1 MIRRMA
7 LFFCAAGVLASCRS
21 ADTGIRD
28 MGQPVGTYH
37 VAADV
42 ASVMEEQETAASR
55 AEKEVEDVSVIAA
68 GGGGNERTDEYLGIA
83 YTPERN
89 LTLESEKVRVVLR
102 GKAGTFNIY
111 AIDEKGKGIPI
122 FAPTDD
128 AMATFFSVLVGK
140 REYRLNRAASV
151 DRQVRR
157 TAGGGQIAYT
167 LKRQFQ
173 TVLDFTL
180 LSSETGGEADIVRI
194 TVYTTNLAKNR
205 QTLAVRAVLDTVL
218 GESQPYHFVTAS
230 HDRIYGE
237 KQFTLFS
244 RDRFFYSGDDR
255 TTAQILVEGK
265 TMQPPQV
272 VSFAGRDTLTD
283 GPWFPVIHEEKGF
296 GNIRAYSNS
305 AIGINWQYF
314 SVEPGETSHV
324 TFYIAVGTD
333 GEPPKG
339 SQFVDSLVDESL
351 GAPQDGADGETDP
364 DVPEVSESKLDPA
377 YIQNLIDRI
386 NALNSDPQYVD
397 RGAVR
402 QLNAE
407 LDAIL
412 ARLGQLNRQ

>member
-21 ADTGIRD
+21 ADTGMRD

-37 VAADV
+37 AAVD
-42 ASVMEEQETAASR
+42 ATSVMEEQEAAASR
-55 AEKEVEDVSVIAA
+55 AEKEPEDDAA
-68 GGGGNERTDEYLGIA
+68 PEARRTKERMDEYLGIM

-128 AMATFFSVLVGK
+128 AMGTFFSVLVGK

-151 DRQVRR
+151 GRQVRR

-167 LKRQFQ
+167 LNRQFQ
-173 TVLDFTL
+173 TVLDFSL

-194 TVYTTNLAKNR
+194 TVYTTNLAKSR

-230 HDRIYGE
+230 HDRIYSE

-255 TTAQILVEGK
+255 TTAQFLVEGK

-283 GPWFPVIHEEKGF
+283 GSWFPVIHEEKGF

-314 SVEPGETSHV
+314 SVDPRETSHV

-333 GEPPKG
+333 GAPPKG

-351 GAPQDGADGETDP
+351 GASFDEADGEADA

-412 ARLGQLNRQ
+412 ARLRQLNRQ

>member
-7 LFFCAAGVLASCRS
+7 MLFCAAGVLAACRT
-21 ADTGIRD
+21 ADAGMRD

-37 VAADV
+37 AAADTEPV
-42 ASVMEEQETAASR
+42 LEEQEAAARR
-55 AEKEVEDVSVIAA
+55 AEKEADKTDAPEVRR
-68 GGGGNERTDEYLGIA
+68 NRERMDEYLGIM

-111 AIDEKGKGIPI
+111 AVDEKGKGIPI
-122 FAPTDD
+122 FSPTDD

-151 DRQVRR
+151 ERQVRR
-157 TAGGGQIAYT
+157 TADGGQIAYA
-167 LKRQFQ
+167 LDRQFQ
-173 TVLDFTL
+173 AVLDFSL
-180 LSSETGGEADIVRI
+180 LSSVTGGEADIVRI
-194 TVYTTNLAKNR
+194 IVYTTNLAKSR

-244 RDRFFYSGDDR
+244 RDRFFYSGDDK
-255 TTAQILVEGK
+255 TTAQFLVEGK
-265 TMQPPQV
+265 TMQPPQM

-283 GPWFPVIHEEKGF
+283 GPWFPVIQEEKSF
-296 GNIRAYSNS
+296 SNIRAYSNS
-305 AIGINWQYF
+305 AVGINWQYF

-333 GEPPKG
+333 REPPKG
-339 SQFVDSLVDESL
+339 AQFVDSLVDESL
-351 GAPQDGADGETDP
+351 GVSSEDPDGEADP
-364 DVPEVSESKLDPA
+364 DVPEVSESKFDPA

-386 NALNSDPQYVD
+386 NALNSDSQYVD

-412 ARLGQLNRQ
+412 ARMRQLNRQ

>member
-21 ADTGIRD
+21 ADTGVRD

-37 VAADV
+37 AADT
-42 ASVMEEQETAASR
+42 ASVMEEQEAAASR
-55 AEKEVEDVSVIAA
+55 AGEAAESEVVPETRRAKE
-68 GGGGNERTDEYLGIA
+68 RRDEYLGIR
-83 YTPERN
+83 YMPVRN

-111 AIDEKGKGIPI
+111 AVDEKGKGTPI
-122 FAPTDD
+122 FSPTDD

-140 REYRLNRAASV
+140 REYRLNRAAIV

-167 LKRQFQ
+167 LERQFQ

-194 TVYTTNLAKNR
+194 TVYTTNLAKSR

-255 TTAQILVEGK
+255 TTAQFLVEGK
-265 TMQPPQV
+265 TMQPPQM

-283 GPWFPVIHEEKGF
+283 GPWFPAIHEEKGF

-314 SVEPGETSHV
+314 SVDPRETSHV

-333 GEPPKG
+333 GAPPKG

-351 GAPQDGADGETDP
+351 GAPPDGQGGEAGP
-364 DVPEVSESKLDPA
+364 DVPEVSDSKLDPA

-397 RGAVR
+397 HGAVR